1 MPGECRISPRMAGGV
16 GGRGEPGGVGRCQG
30 TKGRGAGQGHRILR
44 GVRGSSLR
52 DPGGKKSR
60 VDGLG
65 PRLPGKAQSAS
76 AGHACP
82 WGLGLSRD
90 MAVLLQPWEGT
101 GRAAFCLQVGPPTP
115 TLARPRPEHSPPA
128 PPNHGASSHGAGTQ
142 GASAGPAVWHGLVAW
157 HRAPQAPCIPLRGRR
172 RMAQGLAPHR
182 QARARRAA
190 RQGGSHKLHSLCL
203 PPHLGRGRPGWGWT
217 PRPRPRS
224 CVRTIP
230 SLSALAS
237 CPRKAAVSVLMV
249 LQLKGGSV
257 RHPELSL

>member
-1 MPGECRISPRMAGGV
+1 MAGGV

-44 GVRGSSLR
+44 GVRGSSLS

-128 PPNHGASSHGAGTQ
+128 PRPLPTMGRRAMGRAPREQVLGLRSGMDSCSGTERPRRPASPSGEG
-142 GASAGPAVWHGLVAW
+142 GVWHRG
-157 HRAPQAPCIPLRGRR
+157 APP
-172 RMAQGLAPHR
+172 
-182 QARARRAA
+182 
-190 RQGGSHKLHSLCL
+190 
-203 PPHLGRGRPGWGWT
+203 RGRPEPGG
-217 PRPRPRS
+217 RPDRVGATSSTASASLRILDGEGRGGGGPHGHAPGPVS
-224 CVRTIP
+224 VPYPAPFP
-230 SLSALAS
+230 SPSALAS
-237 CPRKAAVSVLMV
+237 CPRKAAVSVLTV